1 MLLTSAGSRVLLAPG
16 ATVLG
21 NIAIGTGVIINAVR
35 QSMASE
41 GERIVGCMQSN
52 PRHFSL
58 FLQCSVVVRPVPDFS
73 RCSGVPAKVRI
84 GTLYARYLIE
94 GGLTQC
100 GSSVM

>member
-41 GERIVGCMQSN
+41 GERIRGQHAV
-52 PRHFSL
+52 
-58 FLQCSVVVRPVPDFS
+58 
-73 RCSGVPAKVRI
+73 
-84 GTLYARYLIE
+84 
-94 GGLTQC
+94 
-100 GSSVM
+100 